1 MSEPRFHVTIPKTK
15 AELPALIVIMVLVMV
30 GFAFHYGIFGWMGSF
45 IYLAIALSLVFWL
58 YIKRKGDYFVLV
70 DKDGVS
76 WRDHFFSSY
85 KFIPWKFIQRI
96 DYLVFEINFMLKET
110 AQVVSFGTSGLSDE
124 DAEKM
129 KQTISDIIEEREKN
143 NEL

>member
-1 MSEPRFHVTIPKTK
+1 
-15 AELPALIVIMVLVMV
+15 MV

-58 YIKRKGDYFVLV
+58 YIKRKGEYFVLV

-76 WRDHFFSSY
+76 WRDHFFSNY

-96 DYLVFEINFMLKET
+96 DYLEYEINFMIKES
-110 AQVVSFGTSGLSDE
+110 AQVVCFPTSGLEDE
-124 DAEKM
+124 ETELLKESITKMVEKFG
-129 KQTISDIIEEREKN
+129 TNPS
-143 NEL
+143 